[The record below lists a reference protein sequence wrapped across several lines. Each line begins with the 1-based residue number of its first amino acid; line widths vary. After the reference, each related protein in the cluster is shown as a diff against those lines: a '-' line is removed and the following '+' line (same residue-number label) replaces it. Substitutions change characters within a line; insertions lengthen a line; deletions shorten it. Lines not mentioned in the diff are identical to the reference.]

1 MDNYDIMLNPTF
13 DKKYYR
19 GLCGIFKSYLYVVL
33 ITKKVFIIGKT
44 VHPWWMCG
52 IQCKKD
58 DVVSKVGDVNDDY
71 KYDVMMMIMLLMMI
85 MMMMITKIMKI

>member
-1 MDNYDIMLNPTF
+1 
-13 DKKYYR
+13 
-19 GLCGIFKSYLYVVL
+19 
-33 ITKKVFIIGKT
+33 
-44 VHPWWMCG
+44 MCG